1 MKDKS
6 SSRNQLVHSD
16 WLFEDVPILRIGHF
30 VRVIIAINVKGMR
43 FELNDAANMHYD
55 TKYSYS
61 ILDRL
66 C

>member
-1 MKDKS
+1 MMMFLAKHKES
-6 SSRNQLVHSD
+6 HMH
-16 WLFEDVPILRIGHF
+16 VPILRIGHF